1 MTTHPS
7 IGERQET
14 EQHSSPWVLR
24 GGVAAVLGGI
34 TGIVLSPLMS
44 VAYNRTPDGT
54 GDVLAPWE
62 PALREAAMP
71 LLTFSDPV
79 AVYTVYG
86 MAAITVFLGLLL
98 GVLGYRAYR
107 HSGQADTA
115 MSRREQWGFRLSIGG
130 LLLSLLGNI
139 GDYWIGQPELVD
151 FLGFLIGTIGG
162 LFVMAV
168 GFALLGYEAWGSGT
182 LSTVSAALLVLWF
195 PVAMI
200 VMSVWLDNIPGGAL
214 LPLGLVGVTLGFD
227 LVNRVW

>member
-1 MTTHPS
+1 MTTYPS

-14 EQHSSPWVLR
+14 ERYSSPWALR
-24 GGVAAVLGGI
+24 GGVAAVLGGVI
-34 TGIVLSPLMS
+34 GIVLSPLMS
-44 VAYNRTPDGT
+44 VAYQRTPDGT

-71 LLTFSDPV
+71 LLTFADPV
-79 AVYTVYG
+79 TVYTVYG
-86 MAAITVFLGLLL
+86 RAAITVFLGLLL

-107 HSGQADTA
+107 HSGQADATIP
-115 MSRREQWGFRLSIGG
+115 RREQWGFRLALGG

-168 GFALLGYEAWGSGT
+168 GFAVLGYDAWRRGT
-182 LSTVSAALLVLWF
+182 LSRGSAALLVLWF
-195 PVAMI
+195 PVALV
-200 VMSVWLDNIPGGAL
+200 VMSTWLDNIPGGAL
-214 LPLGLVGVTLGFD
+214 LPLGLVGVILGFD
-227 LVNRVW
+227 LVNRAR